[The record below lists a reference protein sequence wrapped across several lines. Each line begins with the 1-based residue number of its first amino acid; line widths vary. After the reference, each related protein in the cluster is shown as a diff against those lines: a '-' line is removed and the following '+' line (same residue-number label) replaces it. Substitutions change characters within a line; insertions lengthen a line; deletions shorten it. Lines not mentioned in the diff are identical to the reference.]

1 MPPSRDRPSIR
12 QLEYLVALSE
22 TLNFRK
28 AAERCYV
35 SQPALSAQIKNL
47 EDLLGVRLFERDAR
61 RVLPTPVG
69 IEVAAHARA
78 VLARCDELGEV
89 AANFGDPLSGRL
101 RLGVIP
107 TVAPYVL
114 PRVLPAVRT
123 RFPKLELLIRE
134 EQTGALLEDLGA
146 GRLDVLLLALD
157 VDLGDLETQLLF
169 EEAFVFAAPTS
180 HRFARRKR
188 ITQDELD
195 GERVLL
201 LEDGHCLRESALE
214 ICRRGKA
221 REVDDFR
228 ATSLGTLVQMVASGI
243 GVTLLPEMAVPVE
256 VRGGEIA
263 TVPFAPPAPTR
274 QIGLAWRPTSARG
287 AAFRVLGEEIEA
299 RI

>member
-1 MPPSRDRPSIR
+1 MSERPTIR
-12 QLEYLVALSE
+12 QLEYLVALAE

-47 EDLLGVRLFERDAR
+47 EELLGVRLFERDAR
-61 RVLPTPVG
+61 RVLPTAVG
-69 IEVAAHARA
+69 IQVAAQARE
-78 VLARCDELGEV
+78 VLGKCDELSAV
-89 AANFGDPLSGRL
+89 AANFGDPLAGRL

-114 PRVLPAVRT
+114 PKVLPAVRR

-134 EQTGALLEDLGA
+134 DRTSALLEELGA
-146 GRLDVLLLALD
+146 GRIDLLLLALD
-157 VDLGDLETQLLF
+157 VELGDVETQLLF
-169 EEAFVFAAPTS
+169 EEAFVFAAPAG
-180 HRFARRKR
+180 HRLGRRKR
-188 ITQDELD
+188 IGQEDLA

-228 ATSLGTLVQMVASGI
+228 ATSLGTLVQMVASGV
-243 GVTLLPEMAVPVE
+243 GVTLLPEMAVPIE
-256 VRGGEIA
+256 VRAGEIA
-263 TVPFAPPAPTR
+263 TVPFAPPPPTR
-274 QIGLAWRPTSARG
+274 QVGLAWRPTSARG
-287 AAFRVLGEEIEA
+287 AAFRLLGEVIEA
-299 RI
+299 EI